1 MTKETT
7 IRKIDAQIPIE
18 TLNRTILTS
27 LRKYI
32 VREGLLPIVYTTR
45 RQGIPFYLLSTRDG
59 NSYVCSLAVYQFM
72 MNKISAKMDIRLQE
86 DKKGIHF
93 RVFPEIAITVHKD
106 KGAFNTIVYT
116 DILKGD
122 YTTEELLDLSIL
134 PIEEDRE

>member
-1 MTKETT
+1 MTNETET
-7 IRKIDAQIPIE
+7 RKIDAQIPIE

-32 VREGLLPIVYTTR
+32 MREGPLPTVYTTR

-72 MNKISAKMDIRLQE
+72 MNKISPKMDIRLQE
-86 DKKGIHF
+86 DKHGIHF
-93 RVFPEIAITVHKD
+93 RVFPEIAITVHKE

-134 PIEEDRE
+134 PIED

>member
-1 MTKETT
+1 MTNETK
-7 IRKIDAQIPIE
+7 IRNIDAQIPIE

-72 MNKISAKMDIRLQE
+72 MNKISHKMDIRLQE
-86 DKKGIHF
+86 DKNGEHF
-93 RVFPEIAITVHKD
+93 RVFPEITVTVHKD

-134 PIEEDRE
+134 PIEED

>member
-1 MTKETT
+1 MTKEHT

-86 DKKGIHF
+86 DKKGEHF
-93 RVFPEIAITVHKD
+93 SVFPEIAINVHQD
-106 KGAFNTIVYT
+106 KRAFKTI
-116 DILKGD
+116 L
-122 YTTEELLDLSIL
+122 
-134 PIEEDRE
+134 

>member
-1 MTKETT
+1 MTNETKT
-7 IRKIDAQIPIE
+7 RKIDAQIPIE

-32 VREGLLPIVYTTR
+32 MREGLLPIVYTTR

-72 MNKISAKMDIRLQE
+72 MNKISAKMDVRLQE
-86 DKKGIHF
+86 DKNGEHF

-134 PIEEDRE
+134 PIEE